1 MEDSCGQLKTTAKVA
16 PAALQG
22 IQGGH
27 GHVPRSKGRDGRR
40 RGARFHLQ
48 SWVRDKVTHKQK
60 DKGTRVQ
67 RRANQA

>member
-1 MEDSCGQLKTTAKVA
+1 MGNRKPQ
-16 PAALQG
+16 PADVLQE

-40 RGARFHLQ
+40 CGARFHLQ
-48 SWVRDKVTHKQK
+48 NWVREKVTHKQK

-67 RRANQA
+67 RRANPI